1 MDFKGLLTGLLE
13 RVDGAIAGFFCG
25 MDGIGVENVVYAQSI
40 DAAPTEVELT
50 TVLKAVNDVAANL
63 KTGSVSRIILETEKM
78 NIVLEQFSDDYFLC
92 VLMKP
97 DGNVGR
103 GRIELKKLSKKLR
116 KEL

>member
-1 MDFKGLLTGLLE
+1 MNFKSLLTGLLE
-13 RVDGAIAGFFCG
+13 RVNGAVAGFFCG
-25 MDGIGVENVVYAQSI
+25 MDGIGVENVVYAQGI

-50 TVLKAVNDVAANL
+50 TVLKTVNDVAANL

-116 KEL
+116 EEI

>member
-13 RVDGAIAGFFCG
+13 RVDGAVAGFFCG
-25 MDGIGVENVVYAQSI
+25 MDGIGVENVVYAQGI
-40 DAAPTEVELT
+40 DVAPTEVELT

-63 KTGSVSRIILETEKM
+63 KTGSVSGIILETEKT
-78 NIVLEQFSDDYFLC
+78 NIILEQFSDEYFLC

-116 KEL
+116 EEI